1 VKIALKYFF
10 QCIEDKKRM
19 KVQLSFNKILIL
31 KDISRYLPFLFR
43 LKTQCAC
50 IIFVWKYIYIY
61 FFFAQVHLNRCILD
75 KYLSST
81 I

>member
-1 VKIALKYFF
+1 
-10 QCIEDKKRM
+10 M

-50 IIFVWKYIYIY
+50 IIFVWKYIC
-61 FFFAQVHLNRCILD
+61 FFLLRCIWTGAFWTNICQAPF
-75 KYLSST
+75 KVNMQET
-81 I
+81 AW